1 MVQTFSDM
9 KNWNL
14 AMSFSIVLLLAAACN
29 SEDDPEGREFTSG
42 NIETFAGMGPDNFGY
57 EGDNGLA
64 TKAKLGYVTGIAVD
78 GDDNIYYTDGAAN
91 LVRKVATGNN
101 TITTVAGTFIGFN
114 QANNNPYAG
123 DGGSATLAHLNVP
136 LATVVDLF
144 GNIIIADAGNNVIRK
159 VSASNGNISTVA
171 GKGPGFVGYDG
182 DGGLA
187 TQSKIWN
194 PYSVAYDSVG
204 NIYFADAQNNA
215 VRMVTLSTGKI
226 STIAGL
232 GPNSPGYSGDNGAAN
247 SARLREPQGIAIGGN
262 GNIYISDTGN
272 NVIRKIANGIITTI
286 AGTGIAGYGGDNG
299 PATSATFV
307 AVKGIDID
315 DENNIYMADSG
326 NHVIRKVDAT
336 TGKIATIAGT
346 GTAGYTGDGG
356 MATRA
361 QLSSP
366 LGVVLDSHG
375 NLYIADSQNSVIR
388 IVFK

>member
-1 MVQTFSDM
+1 M

-14 AMSFSIVLLLAAACN
+14 AKTSFSMMLLVAVACN
-29 SEDDPEGREFTSG
+29 SEDDPEGRKYTSG
-42 NIETFAGMGPDNFGY
+42 DIETFAGMGPDSFGY

-64 TKAKLGYVTGIAVD
+64 SEAKLGYVTGLAVD
-78 GDDNIYYTDGAAN
+78 AQDNIYYTDGAAN
-91 LVRKVATGNN
+91 LVRKIAVGSE

-114 QANNNPYAG
+114 EVNSNPYAG
-123 DGGSATLAHLNVP
+123 DGGTATMAHLNIP
-136 LATVVDLF
+136 LAMSVDVA
-144 GNIIIADAGNNVIRK
+144 GNIIIADAGNNVVRK
-159 VSASNGNISTVA
+159 VSAANGNISTVA
-171 GKGPGFVGYDG
+171 GKGPGYIGYDG

-194 PYSVAYDSVG
+194 PYSVACDATG

-215 VRMVTLSTGKI
+215 IRMVAFSTGKI

-232 GPNSPGYSGDNGAAN
+232 GPNSPGYTGDNGPAI
-247 SARLREPQGIAIGGN
+247 SARLREPQGVAIDGN

-272 NVIRKIANGIITTI
+272 KVIRKIADGVITTI
-286 AGTGIAGYGGDNG
+286 AGTGVAGYTGDNG

-307 AVKGIDID
+307 ALKGLDLD
-315 DENNIYMADSG
+315 GENNIYIADSG
-326 NHVIRKVDAT
+326 NNVIRRIDAV
-336 TGKIATIAGT
+336 TGKITTVAGT
-346 GTAGYTGDGG
+346 GTAGYSGDGG
-356 MATRA
+356 IATAA

-366 LGVVLDSHG
+366 LGVVLDSQG

>member
-1 MVQTFSDM
+1 M
-9 KNWNL
+9 KSWNL
-14 AMSFSIVLLLAAACN
+14 PTFFSMMLLLAVSCN
-29 SEDDPEGREFTSG
+29 SDEDPEGPEFTSG

-78 GDDNIYYTDGAAN
+78 GYDNIYYTDGAAN
-91 LVRKVATGNN
+91 LVRKIATGNN

-114 QANNNPYAG
+114 QVNNNPYSG
-123 DGGSATLAHLNVP
+123 DGGSATLAHLNIP
-136 LATVVDLF
+136 LATVVDLS
-144 GNIIIADAGNNVIRK
+144 GNIIIADAGNNVVRK
-159 VSASNGNISTVA
+159 VSASNGSISTVA

-215 VRMVTLSTGKI
+215 IRMVALSTGKI

-232 GPNSPGYSGDNGAAN
+232 GPNNPGYSGDNGPAS
-247 SARLREPQGIAIGGN
+247 SARLREPQGIGIDGD

-272 NVIRKIANGIITTI
+272 KVIRKIANGVITTI
-286 AGTGIAGYGGDNG
+286 AGTGIAGYGGDDG

-307 AVKGIDID
+307 AIKGIDID
-315 DENNIYMADSG
+315 DENNIYIADSG
-326 NHVIRKVDAT
+326 NNVIRRIDAA
-336 TGKIATIAGT
+336 TGKITTVAGT

-356 MATRA
+356 MATTA

-366 LGVVLDSHG
+366 LGVALDSHG